1 MLTGGHPN
9 SLGRTL
15 EVVELVLKNTKKL
28 AELYSCY
35 SSKDEVVR
43 LRVSNC
49 FKRITRTHKKLV
61 VPYIDKFHSEI
72 SKINQPSTMWT
83 LATLFDEL
91 KSEMSPAQIAL
102 SKKIMK
108 KNLQNSTDWIVLNT
122 TMQVL
127 FDWARDDGRLRS
139 WLKPHLQKF
148 TKETRKS
155 VANRAV
161 KLLKE
166 YK

>member
-1 MLTGGHPN
+1 
-9 SLGRTL
+9 
-15 EVVELVLKNTKKL
+15 
-28 AELYSCY
+28 
-35 SSKDEVVR
+35 
-43 LRVSNC
+43 
-49 FKRITRTHKKLV
+49 
-61 VPYIDKFHSEI
+61 
-72 SKINQPSTMWT
+72 MWT